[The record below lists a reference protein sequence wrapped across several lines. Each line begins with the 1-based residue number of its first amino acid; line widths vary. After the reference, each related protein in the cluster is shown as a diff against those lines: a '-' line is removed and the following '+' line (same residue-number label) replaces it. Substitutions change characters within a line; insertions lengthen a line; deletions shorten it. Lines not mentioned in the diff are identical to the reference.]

1 MSGCRASGRRGSTQT
16 PTCTSPLQ
24 YWRARWA
31 MWPRRGSGSGKAR
44 LRSGGRRATP
54 CGMPGRS
61 WRLKRCVLHS
71 LLPAL
76 AIHQINA
83 TWGRNGNEGEAV
95 LEEGLSALK
104 KTSTMPCGMLG
115 SLCELRMLAA
125 TMHMVA
131 EHPLSRVLAQIAV
144 LSSHIRHTASRSV
157 PCNTTH

>member
-1 MSGCRASGRRGSTQT
+1 MSDCRASGRRGSTQT
-16 PTCTSPLQ
+16 PTCTSPLP

-31 MWPRRGSGSGKAR
+31 MCPRRGSGFGKAR
-44 LRSGGRRATP
+44 LRCGARRAMP

-61 WRLKRCVLHS
+61 WRLRRCASRS

-76 AIHQINA
+76 AIYQINA
-83 TWGRNGNEGEAV
+83 TWGWNGNEGVAG
-95 LEEGLSALK
+95 LEEGLQALK
-104 KTSTMPCGMLG
+104 KSTTMPCGMLG

-131 EHPLSRVLAQIAV
+131 EHPLLYVLAQIAV